1 MLGGFILVNVH
12 SCVHVVAVQGSMQ
25 PSGWVAMPGM
35 DELDHFGKLLL
46 IRIERPIHFRHE
58 VIDLGLLEWLTTL
71 KKSVF
76 AFRMGMQ
83 PILSSFIVQRGIR
96 YYTSFTFVPI
106 CGHSDFLLVCL

>member
-1 MLGGFILVNVH
+1 MLGGLILENVH

-58 VIDLGLLEWLTTL
+58 VIDLGLL
-71 KKSVF
+71 S
-76 AFRMGMQ
+76 G
-83 PILSSFIVQRGIR
+83 
-96 YYTSFTFVPI
+96 
-106 CGHSDFLLVCL
+106 

>member
-1 MLGGFILVNVH
+1 MLGGLILENVH

-35 DELDHFGKLLL
+35 DELDHFGELLL
-46 IRIERPIHFRHE
+46 IRIERPMHFRHE
-58 VIDLGLLEWLTTL
+58 VIDLGLFEWLTTL

-83 PILSSFIVQRGIR
+83 PILSSFIVQRGI
-96 YYTSFTFVPI
+96 
-106 CGHSDFLLVCL
+106 

>member
-1 MLGGFILVNVH
+1 MLLFRIYYLPAVLGGLILENVH
-12 SCVHVVAVQGSMQ
+12 SCVHAVAVQGSMQ

-46 IRIERPIHFRHE
+46 IRIERPMHFRHE
-58 VIDLGLLEWLTTL
+58 VIDLGLFEWLTTL

-83 PILSSFIVQRGIR
+83 PILSP
-96 YYTSFTFVPI
+96 Y
-106 CGHSDFLLVCL
+106 